1 MYTPTPLMQQLD
13 LTYPIIQAPMAGGA
27 TTPELVSAVSEAG
40 GLGSIGAG
48 MTAPEALAQQI
59 AATKALTDKPF
70 AVNLM
75 VLSEAASTTFDAP
88 MPQWLSQYYEAQG
101 IDVNLPEQPAEK
113 FDEQLA
119 GLLAHP
125 VAVASFTF
133 GIITTEQVAALH
145 AVGTMVV
152 GTANHPLE
160 AKAWADVGA
169 DAVCVQGMEAG
180 GHRGGWLAESEQDPL
195 GLLTLIAQTRQLTDV
210 PLIAAG
216 GIMTAGDIRTVL
228 QAGAQAAQMGTVF
241 LTTHESGINAIYKKA
256 LLDNAQ
262 AQPEQRR
269 VTQLTRL
276 FSGKLAR
283 GLVND
288 YMQTYA
294 RFDEPQ
300 QLPPYPQL
308 NAMTKPL
315 RAHAKSQENREY
327 LSLWAGQGAPLVEAL
342 PVAKLMQKLGSGD

>member
-1 MYTPTPLMQQLD
+1 MNREPFMYTPTPLMQQLD

-119 GLLAHP
+119 VLLAHP

-160 AKAWADVGA
+160 AKA
-169 DAVCVQGMEAG
+169 
-180 GHRGGWLAESEQDPL
+180 
-195 GLLTLIAQTRQLTDV
+195 
-210 PLIAAG
+210 
-216 GIMTAGDIRTVL
+216 
-228 QAGAQAAQMGTVF
+228 
-241 LTTHESGINAIYKKA
+241 
-256 LLDNAQ
+256 
-262 AQPEQRR
+262 
-269 VTQLTRL
+269 
-276 FSGKLAR
+276 
-283 GLVND
+283 
-288 YMQTYA
+288 
-294 RFDEPQ
+294 
-300 QLPPYPQL
+300 
-308 NAMTKPL
+308 
-315 RAHAKSQENREY
+315 
-327 LSLWAGQGAPLVEAL
+327 
-342 PVAKLMQKLGSGD
+342 